1 MSKTMLSLKYHSSL
15 SNICK
20 KYGLK
25 NKTFVF
31 YQNNCSHFL
40 RFCQTFHYTEVLSD
54 SEFISV
60 SVYVKV
66 F

>member
-40 RFCQTFHYTEVLSD
+40 LILSNF
-54 SEFISV
+54 SLH
-60 SVYVKV
+60 
-66 F
+66 